1 MYCKIVDKNTI
12 IELVGKILKTNNK
25 IYANPTESTL
35 RQNNYKPLILATQL
49 DDREGYYRVVTYTE
63 DKDNIYGIESY
74 VEIAEE
80 IS

>member
-1 MYCKIVDKNTI
+1 MYYKYVDKNTI
-12 IELVGKILKTNNK
+12 IPFNGKVLKINNK
-25 IYANPTESTL
+25 IYANPAETTL

-63 DKDNIYGIESY
+63 DKDNIYGMESY
-74 VEIAEE
+74 VETTEE